1 MSVLDNFET
10 ITSDESWS
18 RYGWGVDLKDGSTVY
33 RHEVGDT
40 VVWVG
45 ELDEDARRFVCEV
58 EVGIELEGQ
67 WDGDTPYEALL
78 NGLIDSVIG
87 IAVNEMWHEPMA
99 QGLKYCCE
107 DVVLA
112 AATYGAQVVFYGYE
126 RLPQLFP
133 HTTDGVL
140 TTEDELGLYRDLIDA
155 AIGYVRE
162 NADRLGIEFED
173 IWS

>member
-1 MSVLDNFET
+1 MNNALDNFDT
-10 ITSDESWS
+10 MTSNESWNK
-18 RYGWGVDLKDGSTVY
+18 YGWGIDLKENSTVY
-33 RHEVGDT
+33 CHEVGDT

-45 ELDEDARRFVCEV
+45 ELADGRFVCDVEV
-58 EVGIELEGQ
+58 ESVSKGQ
-67 WDGDTPYEALL
+67 WEGDDPYEALL
-78 NGLIDSVIG
+78 NGLINSVIG
-87 IAVNEMWHEPMA
+87 IAVDEMWHEPMT

-112 AATYGAQVVFYGYE
+112 AATYGAQVVFYGHE

-133 HTTDGVL
+133 HTPDGVL
-140 TTEDELGLYRDLIDA
+140 TTDDELGLYRDLIDA
-155 AIGYVRE
+155 AIGYVRD